1 MLTSTG
7 TLTMHNDPPARATRH
22 TDIAAKPHAA
32 QRPHRPALS
41 GICLAAG
48 LLCSAGAQ
56 ALEYGPFSL
65 TGFAKAE
72 IVRVSDYCEECAL
85 EPFENKQRQWADALV
100 YGREYG
106 ADNVTLTLFQPYL
119 GLKFDLPGGS
129 RSKACSASAGATA
142 RKTSKASGTTRIS
155 RSATPTTAAC
165 ASAP

>member
-7 TLTMHNDPPARATRH
+7 TPTMHNDPPARATRH
-22 TDIAAKPHAA
+22 TDLAARPRAA

-48 LLCSAGAQ
+48 LLCSGGAQ

-85 EPFENKQRQWADALV
+85 EPVREQAAPVGRCAGLRPRIRCRQRD
-100 YGREYG
+100 
-106 ADNVTLTLFQPYL
+106 T
-119 GLKFDLPGGS
+119 
-129 RSKACSASAGATA
+129 
-142 RKTSKASGTTRIS
+142 
-155 RSATPTTAAC
+155 
-165 ASAP
+165 

>member
-106 ADNVTLTLFQPYL
+106 ADNVTLTLFQPCLLYTSPSPR
-119 GLKFDLPGGS
+119 DRTRS
-129 RSKACSASAGATA
+129 RMPSSA
-142 RKTSKASGTTRIS
+142 
-155 RSATPTTAAC
+155 
-165 ASAP
+165 